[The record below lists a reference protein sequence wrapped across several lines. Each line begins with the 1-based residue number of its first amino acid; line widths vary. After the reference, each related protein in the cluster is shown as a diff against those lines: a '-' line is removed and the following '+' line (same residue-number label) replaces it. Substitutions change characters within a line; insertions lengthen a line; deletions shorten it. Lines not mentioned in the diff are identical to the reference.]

1 MELPIEYY
9 EESVLRDI
17 GKAIGPVLRV
27 DTYTTLEAKGRF
39 ARLCVQVN
47 LDKPIVKA
55 IKVGGIRQPVQYEG
69 ISSLCFFC
77 GRVGQKSKGC
87 PYRAQWPVQVHEDAG
102 KENQTSQNMTTE
114 QVNTLSPPTGSV
126 YSDLDTNMKSHS
138 PFADRVLEAVRFEI
152 DNSTLKSDLT
162 KLKSRVTRNKIIGR
176 SQKSRPSQAEQTGQ
190 RTSRLNFSSE
200 WKKVSSKPSE
210 ITPPLVNEKKKPG
223 GFSSDMVFVGFK
235 AGGSCSEI
243 QTLEGLVPK
252 AVIDEQEVMEP

>member
-17 GKAIGPVLRV
+17 GRAIGPVLRV
-27 DTYTTLEAKGRF
+27 DTNTTLEAKGSF

-77 GRVGQKSKGC
+77 GRVGHKAKGC
-87 PYRAQWPVQVHEDAG
+87 PYRAQWPVQVHEDVG

-114 QVNTLSPPTGSV
+114 QVNTSSPPIGSM

-138 PFADRVLEAVRFEI
+138 PFAD
-152 DNSTLKSDLT
+152 
-162 KLKSRVTRNKIIGR
+162 
-176 SQKSRPSQAEQTGQ
+176 
-190 RTSRLNFSSE
+190 
-200 WKKVSSKPSE
+200 
-210 ITPPLVNEKKKPG
+210 
-223 GFSSDMVFVGFK
+223 
-235 AGGSCSEI
+235 
-243 QTLEGLVPK
+243 
-252 AVIDEQEVMEP
+252 